1 MPSVL
6 GVLFQK
12 DLRCSM
18 NEFLAIIERFVKAVL
33 EDNRQIDESFIT
45 ELKDQGLEEDEIE
58 QAFTILFNLL
68 VNRRIPE
75 QSGTELRIR
84 HFTEEESRELGH
96 EIVRKLYLLQLYGLL
111 DAADLD
117 YLVYGYFETR
127 TPLGDEEE
135 FWSLLRSYRPFAAR
149 YLDFLEK
156 GEDSQVLIH

>member
-1 MPSVL
+1 
-6 GVLFQK
+6 
-12 DLRCSM
+12 M
-18 NEFLAIIERFVKAVL
+18 NEFLTIIERFVKAVL
-33 EDNRQIDESFIT
+33 EDNRRIDESFIT
-45 ELKDQGLEEDEIE
+45 ELKDQGLEEEEIE

-68 VNRRIPE
+68 VNRRIPN
-75 QSGTELRIR
+75 QNSSALRIR

-127 TPLGDEEE
+127 TAMGDEEE
-135 FWSLLRSYRPFAAR
+135 FWSLLRSYRPFAAK